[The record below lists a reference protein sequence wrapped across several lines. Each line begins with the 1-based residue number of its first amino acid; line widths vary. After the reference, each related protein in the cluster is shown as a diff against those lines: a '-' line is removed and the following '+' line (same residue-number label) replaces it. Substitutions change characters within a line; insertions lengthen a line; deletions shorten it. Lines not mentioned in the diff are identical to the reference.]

1 MNYILKIHKN
11 KRLTIPKAVM
21 EKYDMKTGDYIKLI
35 VLNEVIQI
43 IPMKMVPKNE
53 YIASDTHEN
62 N

>member
-1 MNYILKIHKN
+1 
-11 KRLTIPKAVM
+11 M